1 MEIKKGIDLNRFI
14 LEEERKHPEAT
25 GTLSHAL
32 MAIENATKII
42 SSYMRMAGLVDI
54 LGKTG
59 KINVQGE
66 EVQKL
71 DTLANRV
78 LVEHLSGSGDFYAVA
93 SEEMEDPVFPKE
105 GVEGKYII
113 AVDPLDGSSV
123 IDANTSVGTIF
134 SIWEKIS
141 SDASTFLQEGNK
153 IVAAGYVIYGTS
165 TMLIYSTGNGVHGF
179 TLDPMV
185 GTYLLSHPNI
195 KIPAKGKIYGFNES
209 YYFKWDERI
218 RKCVDYFKNE
228 GYTLRWAGAMV
239 TDIHRTLIKGG
250 IFAYP
255 ATGEE
260 KKAKIRLL
268 YEAAPIAFLIKQ
280 AGGLS
285 SDGQR
290 DILEIKPSS
299 LHQRI
304 PIFTGSPEDVKKC
317 LEIINS

>member
-14 LEEERKHPEAT
+14 LEQERKHPEAT

-42 SSYMRMAGLVDI
+42 SSYIRMAGLVDVI
-54 LGKTG
+54 GKTG
-59 KINVQGE
+59 RINVQGE

-71 DTLANRV
+71 DTLSNRV

-93 SEEMEDPVFPKE
+93 SEEMENALFPEE
-105 GVEGKYII
+105 GKEGKYII

-134 SIWEKIS
+134 SIWRKTS
-141 SDASTFLQEGNK
+141 SDESTFLQEGKK

-165 TMLIYSTGNGVHGF
+165 TMLVYSTGNGVYGF

-185 GTYLLSHPNI
+185 GTYLLSHLNI
-195 KIPAKGKIYGFNES
+195 KIPDKGKIYGFNES
-209 YYFKWDERI
+209 YYNKWEEKI
-218 RKCVDYFKNE
+218 RKCVDYFKSE

-239 TDIHRTLIKGG
+239 TDIHRTIMKGG

-255 ATGEE
+255 MVGS
-260 KKAKIRLL
+260 KAKIRLL
-268 YEAAPIAFLIKQ
+268 YEAAPMAFLVKQ
-280 AGGLS
+280 AGGLAT
-285 SDGQR
+285 DGTEN
-290 DILEIKPSS
+290 ILDIKPQA
-299 LHQRI
+299 LHQRV
-304 PIFTGSPEDVKKC
+304 PVFMGSPEDVKKC
-317 LEIINS
+317 MEIMNR

>member
-42 SSYMRMAGLVDI
+42 SSYIRMAGLVDVI
-54 LGKTG
+54 GKTG
-59 KINVQGE
+59 RINVQGE

-71 DTLANRV
+71 DTLSNRV
-78 LVEHLSGSGDFYAVA
+78 LIEHLSGSGDFYAVA
-93 SEEMEDPVFPKE
+93 SEEMEHALFPE
-105 GVEGKYII
+105 EGKNGKYVI
-113 AVDPLDGSSV
+113 AIDPLDGSSV

-134 SIWEKIS
+134 SIWRKIS
-141 SDASTFLQEGNK
+141 SDESTFLQEGKK

-165 TMLIYSTGNGVHGF
+165 TMLVYSTGNGVYGF

-195 KIPAKGKIYGFNES
+195 KIPVKGKIYGFNES
-209 YYFKWDERI
+209 YYNKWDEKI
-218 RKCVDYFKNE
+218 RRCVDLFKTE

-239 TDIHRTLIKGG
+239 TDIHRTIMKGG

-255 ATGEE
+255 LVGS
-260 KKAKIRLL
+260 KAKIRLL
-268 YEAAPIAFLIKQ
+268 YEAAPMAFLVKQ
-280 AGGLS
+280 AGGLAT
-285 SDGQR
+285 DGTE
-290 DILEIKPSS
+290 DILNIKPQT
-299 LHQRI
+299 LHQRVPVFI
-304 PIFTGSPEDVKKC
+304 GSSEDVKKC
-317 LEIINS
+317 MEIINS

>member
-42 SSYMRMAGLVDI
+42 SSYIRMAGLVDV

-59 KINVQGE
+59 RINIQGE

-71 DTLANRV
+71 DALANRV
-78 LVEHLSGSGDFYAVA
+78 LVDHLSGSGDFYAIA
-93 SEEMEDPVFPKE
+93 SEEMEHAVFPAE
-105 GVEGKYII
+105 GKNGKYII

-134 SIWEKIS
+134 SIWKRIS
-141 SDASTFLQEGNK
+141 DDESTFLQKGNQ

-165 TMLIYSTGNGVHGF
+165 TMLVYSTGNGVYGF

-185 GTYLLSHPNI
+185 GTYLLSHPDI
-195 KIPAKGKIYGFNES
+195 KIRSKGKIYGFNES
-209 YYFKWDERI
+209 YYNKWNEKI

-239 TDIHRTLIKGG
+239 TDVHRTIIKGG

-255 ATGEE
+255 SVDN
-260 KKAKIRLL
+260 KSKIRLL
-268 YEAAPIAFLIKQ
+268 YEAAPMAFLIKQ
-280 AGGLS
+280 AGGLAF
-285 SDGQR
+285 DGTQ
-290 DILEIKPSS
+290 DILNIQPVS
-299 LHQRI
+299 LHQRT
-304 PIFTGSPEDVKKC
+304 PVFMGSPDDVKKC
-317 LEIINS
+317 HEIINT